1 MGRGRGGFSQ
11 GGFVANTRGDSTRGG
26 FSRGGGGRGRA
37 GRGGHGRG
45 RRGGGSSQG
54 VRDGEFEE
62 GEGGEG
68 GEAKEPRE
76 EDHRKVG
83 EGLLKTGI
91 NTMGGEVEVYTEDLR
106 LHGPERKYT
115 PSTTLESLVQWGPA
129 VATNNALGQS
139 AMAIRSMRLMGGGRR
154 FHEHEQTFDV
164 NDEIRWRSMG
174 KPIFYS
180 SVEQKAAALKMLNP
194 EKREREVQ
202 NTIDRIVKSLQEK
215 HGKNWTAFAE
225 EYDKL
230 GEKKIRSMAE
240 ELADANFARHV
251 NDAKLRATKNN
262 TTREAIAKFVLKGE
276 HPEVKLAE
284 GTLAKAARY
293 HASTP
298 TYRPAD
304 GAKFDE
310 KLKQLVRS

>member
-1 MGRGRGGFSQ
+1 M
-11 GGFVANTRGDSTRGG
+11 
-26 FSRGGGGRGRA
+26 
-37 GRGGHGRG
+37 
-45 RRGGGSSQG
+45 
-54 VRDGEFEE
+54 
-62 GEGGEG
+62 
-68 GEAKEPRE
+68 
-76 EDHRKVG
+76 EDV
-83 EGLLKTGI
+83 
-91 NTMGGEVEVYTEDLR
+91 R

-139 AMAIRSMRLMGGGRR
+139 AMAIRSMRLIGGGRR
-154 FHEHEQTFDV
+154 FGEHEQTFDI
-164 NDEIRWRSMG
+164 NDEIRWRS
-174 KPIFYS
+174 KNQPIFYS

-202 NTIDRIVKSLQEK
+202 NTMDRIVKSLQEK
-215 HGKNWTAFAE
+215 HGKNYTAFAE

-240 ELADANFARHV
+240 ELADANFAKLV
-251 NDAKLRATKNN
+251 NDSKFKSTKTN
-262 TTREAIAKFVLKGE
+262 TTREAIAKFVLKGD
-276 HPEVKLAE
+276 HPEIKFAEDTE
-284 GTLAKAARY
+284 GTLGKAARY
-293 HASTP
+293 HAQTP